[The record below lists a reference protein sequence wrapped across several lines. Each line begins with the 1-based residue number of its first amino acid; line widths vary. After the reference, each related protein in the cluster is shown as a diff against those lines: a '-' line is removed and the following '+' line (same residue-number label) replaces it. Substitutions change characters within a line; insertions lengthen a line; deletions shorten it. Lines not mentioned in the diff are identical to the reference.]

1 MQIHVVDVFFRLLE
15 GRFVAVF
22 QENLS
27 GRPRYSVPD
36 KFSWNKKGHETAF
49 YKAKRRI
56 DDMNL
61 HKKTRRIQLE

>member
-1 MQIHVVDVFFRLLE
+1 MVMVGGFLYLILFYIFTD
-15 GRFVAVF
+15 
-22 QENLS
+22 
-27 GRPRYSVPD
+27 YS
-36 KFSWNKKGHETAF
+36 NTNGHEADF

>member
-1 MQIHVVDVFFRLLE
+1 MLRGGGVAAGFLDRESEKTYCARTRNFFM
-15 GRFVAVF
+15 
-22 QENLS
+22 EN
-27 GRPRYSVPD
+27 
-36 KFSWNKKGHETAF
+36 KNGHETDF